1 MKITKETET
10 KIIELQT
17 MEQNLQNFAM
27 QKQRFQISQT
37 EIENALEEI
46 KKTKDEAYKIIGSI
60 MVKSKKEDLEKDLK
74 EKKDILDLRIK
85 NIEKQENKIKEKAT
99 ELQKE
104 VMNKL
109 ENEKQ

>member
-1 MKITKETET
+1 MKITKETEA

-60 MVKSKKEDLEKDLK
+60 MVKSKKEDLEKDLN

>member
-1 MKITKETET
+1 MI
-10 KIIELQT
+10 
-17 MEQNLQNFAM
+17 
-27 QKQRFQISQT
+27 
-37 EIENALEEI
+37 
-46 KKTKDEAYKIIGSI
+46 
-60 MVKSKKEDLEKDLK
+60 KSKKEDLEKDLK

-85 NIEKQENKIKEKAT
+85 NIEKQENKIKERAT